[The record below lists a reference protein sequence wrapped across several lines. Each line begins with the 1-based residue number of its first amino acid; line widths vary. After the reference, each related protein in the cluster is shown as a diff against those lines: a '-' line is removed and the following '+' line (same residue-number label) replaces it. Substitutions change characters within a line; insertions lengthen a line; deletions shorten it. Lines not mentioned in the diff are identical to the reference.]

1 MAPRGAARQ
10 AIIRAAEQLFAERGI
25 EAVSLR
31 DVSAAA
37 GQRNHSAAQYHFGDR
52 AQLIAAVF
60 DARMAGINE
69 QRLALLGELDDDEPA
84 GLVEALVVPLV
95 DAVAATDDQDGDG
108 GWYARFLARARWDTM
123 AAEVLVDH
131 PAATS
136 VRELNRRLRHRL
148 AEVPPEVRH
157 SRIEQ
162 VHTLVVGTL
171 AGWEWARARDERRL
185 APADL
190 ATDLTATGLAV
201 LTAPLP
207 VRR

>member
-1 MAPRGAARQ
+1 MPWPPRR
-10 AIIRAAEQLFAERGI
+10 
-25 EAVSLR
+25 
-31 DVSAAA
+31 
-37 GQRNHSAAQYHFGDR
+37 
-52 AQLIAAVF
+52 
-60 DARMAGINE
+60 
-69 QRLALLGELDDDEPA
+69 P
-84 GLVEALVVPLV
+84 
-95 DAVAATDDQDGDG
+95 DGDG
-108 GWYARFLARARWDTM
+108 GWYARFLARARWDTL
-123 AAEVLVDH
+123 AAEVLADH

-190 ATDLTATGLAV
+190 AADLTATGLAV